1 MDVSEGFEET
11 FKCVRGVLFAILNVI
26 GNYYVFHSDQLIAVL
41 YILGGFFLTKCF
53 ILHNKGLLTKKKCR
67 GKYDYGSTH
76 SVLVLWSD

>member
-41 YILGGFFLTKCF
+41 YILGVVFFF
-53 ILHNKGLLTKKKCR
+53 NQMLHFAQQRATYKEKM
-67 GKYDYGSTH
+67 
-76 SVLVLWSD
+76 

>member
-41 YILGGFFLTKCF
+41 YILGGFFNQM
-53 ILHNKGLLTKKKCR
+53 LHFAQQRATYKEKM
-67 GKYDYGSTH
+67 
-76 SVLVLWSD
+76 